1 MNKYDVLK
9 DVFGYENFRGNQEE
23 IIDSLINKNDTIAIL
38 ATGGGKSICFQIP
51 ALLSSGITLVITPL
65 ISLMQNQVKELKKKN
80 ISAEYITGEMDFME
94 LRSVVNKVINNKIK
108 LLYISPERLENER
121 YCAIF
126 LSLDI
131 AYIIVDEA
139 HCISVWGHDFRPSY
153 KAIKNLILKLDK
165 RPTIAAFT
173 ATANRRVID
182 DIENVLNLKDT
193 NVFKSGFDR
202 PNLFYSVYRPK
213 DKMKFLLKH
222 LLMYKD
228 DIFLI
233 YTITKKEAEYIY
245 NKLNSLGF
253 NVGLYHGGL
262 DSKDK
267 EICLNKFMNE
277 ELKIIV
283 ATNAFGMGIN
293 KPNIRHV
300 INYSLP
306 LSMEDLSQQSGRCS
320 RDGMKGECILL
331 FSSDDIKVC
340 EYFIKK
346 TKVSDKNIEKE
357 LIKEKYKQ
365 LKSVINYATTNKC
378 LHHCMVEYFNEMSKN
393 KCFMCSNCEK
403 KRKKLVQLPPSR
415 IL

>member
-23 IIDSLINKNDTIAIL
+23 IIDSLLNKNDTIAIL

-65 ISLMQNQVKELKKKN
+65 ISLMQNQVQELKKKK
-80 ISAEYITGEMDFME
+80 ISAEYITSEMEFFE
-94 LRSVVNKVINNKIK
+94 LKKVVNRVINNKIK

-126 LSLDI
+126 LNLDI
-131 AYIIVDEA
+131 SYIIIDEA
-139 HCISVWGHDFRPSY
+139 HCVSIWGHDFRPSY
-153 KAIKNLILKLDK
+153 KAIKSLISNMEN

-173 ATANRRVID
+173 ATANTRVIN
-182 DIENVLNLKDT
+182 DIESVLDLKNT

-202 PNLFYSVYRPK
+202 PNLFYSVQKPR
-213 DKMKFLLKH
+213 DKMKFLLKQ
-222 LLMYKD
+222 LLSNKD

-233 YTITKKEAEYIY
+233 YTVTRKEATTVY
-245 NKLNSLGF
+245 NKLLSLGF
-253 NVGLYHGGL
+253 KVGLYHGAL
-262 DSKDK
+262 DSKEK
-267 EICLNKFMNE
+267 EECLKKFMSE

-320 RDGMKGECILL
+320 RDGNYGNCILL
-331 FSSDDIKVC
+331 FNEEDIKVC

-346 TKVSDKNIEKE
+346 TKCDDKKIEKE

-365 LKSVINYATTNKC
+365 LRSVINYATTNKC
-378 LHHCMVEYFNEMSKN
+378 LHHTILDYFHEMSKN
-393 KCFMCSNCEK
+393 KCFMCTNCEK
-403 KRKKLVQLPPSR
+403 RKKK
-415 IL
+415 